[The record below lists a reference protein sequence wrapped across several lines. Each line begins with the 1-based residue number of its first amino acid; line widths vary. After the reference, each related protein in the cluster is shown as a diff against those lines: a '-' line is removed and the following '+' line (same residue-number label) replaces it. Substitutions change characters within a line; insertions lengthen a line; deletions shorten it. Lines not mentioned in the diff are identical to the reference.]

1 VEAGDLRER
10 LAQRSLR
17 LALDVDVDRA
27 GLEGDAAGLE
37 QREPGAAEDVALAAV
52 APAVCQ
58 LQQEVRVGVG
68 DQGGRSSHVAGAAPC
83 LDGARHARYRL
94 IGLRAGRER
103 A

>member
-10 LAQRSLR
+10 FTERSLG

-37 QREPGAAEDVALAAV
+37 QGEPGAGEDVGLAAV
-52 APAVCQ
+52 TAAVRQ

-68 DQGGRSSHVAGAAPC
+68 DQVARSSHVAREALR
-83 LDGARHARYRL
+83 LDGIRHAR
-94 IGLRAGRER
+94 
-103 A
+103 